1 MKPGRTFADMLTA
14 ALCSRVPRA
23 AGSPRRVRSLTLL
36 GAACSWCRSQYEE
49 IGAGSHSRVY
59 KARKRLGIE
68 FVALRKVDKSRQPK
82 LLNEVRALGELRHG
96 NVLAFHGW
104 YYTERHLWVVTEYCA
119 GGDLAALLAH
129 DGQLPEPTVVSLGL
143 DALAALQHVHG
154 RGFLAVDLTPRAF
167 LLNESGTPRPLPG

>member
-1 MKPGRTFADMLTA
+1 
-14 ALCSRVPRA
+14 
-23 AGSPRRVRSLTLL
+23 
-36 GAACSWCRSQYEE
+36 
-49 IGAGSHSRVY
+49 VY

-104 YYTERHLWVVTEYCA
+104 YYTERHLWVVSEYCA
-119 GGDLAALLAH
+119 GGDLASLLAH

-143 DALAALQHVHG
+143 DALAALQHVHS
-154 RGFLAVDLTPRAF
+154 RGFLAVDLTPNAF
-167 LLNESGTPRPLPG
+167 LLNESGAPHYSLPGCSCTCTPPPLFAPLSRLPMGALPSDLK

>member
-1 MKPGRTFADMLTA
+1 
-14 ALCSRVPRA
+14 
-23 AGSPRRVRSLTLL
+23 
-36 GAACSWCRSQYEE
+36 
-49 IGAGSHSRVY
+49 VY

-119 GGDLAALLAH
+119 GGDLAALIAH
-129 DGQLPEPTVVSLGL
+129 DRQLPEPTVVSFGL

-154 RGFLAVDLTPRAF
+154 CGFLAVDLTPRAF
-167 LLNESGTPRPLPG
+167 LLNESGAARPSDSCGFTVSVSCATAYELLVLRPGWPRRWGLAAAVCAPSLFFLYFCMRPAGYSAL